1 MGIAYNT
8 SIVRNG
14 LVLHLDA
21 ANKKSYPGSGTAW
34 SDMSGLGNNGTLVNG
49 VGYSTDSKGR
59 LSFDGIDDHAD
70 FFAPNLGNTTTV
82 EMFVNLGA
90 SYAGKMFFG
99 WLRYDVYTP
108 SGHIGYNTA
117 NSDCYGVNA
126 STVTSLGLVNKW
138 AHYVFEMRSDVSYT
152 NNKIYINGIQQTLS
166 QILSTESAGNRNF
179 NSGNGRIAGWRND
192 LNYKMVMNC
201 SLFRVYNRAL
211 TAAEISQNYNALRG
225 RYGI

>member
-8 SIVRNG
+8 SIVRDG

-21 ANKKSYPGSGTAW
+21 ANVKSYSGSGTVW
-34 SDMSGLGNNGTLVNG
+34 KDLSGNENNSTLANGVAYSSNNNGL
-49 VGYSTDSKGR
+49 
-59 LSFDGIDDHAD
+59 LSFDGVDDHAD
-70 FFAPNLGNTTTV
+70 FFAPSLSTTTTV
-82 EMFVNLGA
+82 EMFVNLGT

-99 WLRYDVYTP
+99 WSRYDVYTP

-117 NSDCYGVNA
+117 NSDCYGINA
-126 STVTSLGLVNKW
+126 TTVTALGLVNNL

-152 NNKIYINGIQQTLS
+152 NNKIYINGVQQTLS
-166 QILSTESAGNRNF
+166 QILSTEAAGNRIF
-179 NSGNGRIAGWRND
+179 NSGNGRIGGWRND

-211 TAAEISQNYNALRG
+211 TATEISQNYNALRG